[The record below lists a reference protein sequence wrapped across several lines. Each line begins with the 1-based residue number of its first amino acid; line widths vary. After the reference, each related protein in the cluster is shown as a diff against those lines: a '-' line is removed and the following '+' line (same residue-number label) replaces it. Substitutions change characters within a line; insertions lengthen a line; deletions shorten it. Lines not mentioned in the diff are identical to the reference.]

1 MNFLLPSFLIQVCQV
16 LTTLGKLYDDTIT
29 YLYDI
34 IVKHFTERCHVS
46 LTWVKESLVCSA

>member
-34 IVKHFTERCHVS
+34 IGKHFTERCHVS